1 MNKVSV
7 PKTLVGFNYLVTR
20 FWLIYIVLFVFFSVS
35 ILISLCNKDFT
46 WLSAFGG
53 VMTIFGVL
61 LTVSHSVP
69 KTDDDIKRFIE
80 LRFPE
85 SRDGI
90 FPELVT
96 EEQQSEIDN
105 SREREATRV
114 LKSEAIGL
122 LITIIGTLIWAYVG
136 FLNSIFLSNL

>member
-1 MNKVSV
+1 MNNVSV
-7 PKTLVGFNYLVTR
+7 PKVLVGFNYLVTR
-20 FWLIYIVLFVFFSVS
+20 LWLVNITLFVFFSISV
-35 ILISLCNKDFT
+35 LISLCNKDFT

-69 KTDDDIKRFIE
+69 KTDDDIKKFIE
-80 LRFPE
+80 LKFPE

-90 FPELVT
+90 FPELAT
-96 EEQQSEIDN
+96 KAQQSNIDS
-105 SREREATRV
+105 SREKEADRV
-114 LKSEAIGL
+114 LKSEARGL

-136 FLNSIFLSNL
+136 FLNLIFWPNT

>member
-1 MNKVSV
+1 MNNVSV
-7 PKTLVGFNYLVTR
+7 PKILVGFNYLVTR
-20 FWLIYIVLFVFFSVS
+20 LWLVYITLFVFFDIS
-35 ILISLCNKDFT
+35 ILIALCNKDFT

-69 KTDDDIKRFIE
+69 KTDDDIKKLIE
-80 LRFPE
+80 LKFPE

-90 FPELVT
+90 NPEVVT
-96 EEQQSEIDN
+96 EEQQNNIESC
-105 SREREATRV
+105 REKEANRV

-122 LITIIGTLIWAYVG
+122 LITIVGTLIWAYVG
-136 FLNSIFLSNL
+136 FLNLVFWPNA